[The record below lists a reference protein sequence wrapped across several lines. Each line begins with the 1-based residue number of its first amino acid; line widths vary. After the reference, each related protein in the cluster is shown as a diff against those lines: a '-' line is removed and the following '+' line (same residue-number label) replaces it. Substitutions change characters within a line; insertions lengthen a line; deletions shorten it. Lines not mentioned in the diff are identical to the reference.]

1 MFFNRLSLDMTMVD
15 LDLSPS
21 LDRID
26 SDGHYA
32 PYNLQIVARF
42 VNRWKSDDDNSNFK
56 RLLAPLR
63 TVDT

>member
-1 MFFNRLSLDMTMVD
+1 MTMVD

-32 PYNLQIVARF
+32 PDNLQIVARF
-42 VNRWKSDDDNSNFK
+42 VNRWKATTTTATSSAFS
-56 RLLAPLR
+56 RC
-63 TVDT
+63 